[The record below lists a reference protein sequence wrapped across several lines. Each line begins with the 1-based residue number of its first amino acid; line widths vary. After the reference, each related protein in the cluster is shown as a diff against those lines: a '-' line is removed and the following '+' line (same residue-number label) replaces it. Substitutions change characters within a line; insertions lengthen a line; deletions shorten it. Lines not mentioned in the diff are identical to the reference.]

1 MKTAIFYFSGTGN
14 SFDICQK
21 LSTIIASDM
30 FFIPNTNIQTL
41 EQYKSIII
49 VSPIY
54 AFGLPIPTE
63 QFIKNIKLF
72 KDKKYFV
79 ILNYGGF
86 AANALYYTQNLF
98 DKNELPLQNIYK
110 MKMPENFT
118 IVATVPKFF
127 INRALKKSQKAIEN
141 IAKSINSNT
150 QKRFHKNIFSFLDDI
165 HNKVTVQWGKFA
177 AGFSISNSCDGCGHC
192 VEMCS
197 ANNIVL
203 ENEKPKFANNCV
215 ACLACYQRCPNQA
228 INCGKRTVGKPR
240 YMNPN
245 IDFSKMK

>member
-1 MKTAIFYFSGTGN
+1 MKTAILYFSATGN

-21 LSTIIASDM
+21 LLAIIPSDI

-41 EQYKSIII
+41 EQYERIII

-63 QFIKNIKLF
+63 QFIEKMKAF
-72 KDKKYFV
+72 KDKEYFV

-98 DKNELPLQNIYK
+98 DKNNIPLQNVYK

-118 IVATVPKFF
+118 IVATVPKFL

-141 IAKSINSNT
+141 IANSINSNA
-150 QKRFHKNIFSFLDDI
+150 QKKCHKNIFSFLDDV
-165 HNKVTVQWGKFA
+165 HNKATAHWGKFA
-177 AGFSISNSCDGCGHC
+177 GGFSISNSCDGCGYC
-192 VEMCS
+192 VEICS

-203 ENEKPKFANNCV
+203 ENKKPIFAENCV
-215 ACLACYQRCPNQA
+215 ACLACYQRCPNKA

-245 IDFSKMK
+245 VDFSKMK